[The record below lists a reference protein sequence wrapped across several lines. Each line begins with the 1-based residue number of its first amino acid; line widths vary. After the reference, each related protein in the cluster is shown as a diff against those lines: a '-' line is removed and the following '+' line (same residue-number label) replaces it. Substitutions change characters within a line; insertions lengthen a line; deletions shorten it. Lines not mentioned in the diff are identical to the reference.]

1 MTRIGVNLLWLVP
14 GEVGG
19 SEGWATGLLRQL
31 AEHPPGPEVVVFA
44 PPAVLA
50 AHPWLDAFGVVRAPG
65 GRSRPKRVLAE
76 ATWLAAA
83 AKRARVDVLHH
94 PGGTVPLLR
103 TTPSVLTIH
112 DLQPLAMP
120 EHFSARKL
128 AYLRRRLG
136 PSARAARLTT
146 GVSEFTRADVV
157 ARLGV
162 AEDRTAVTPP
172 AVDPAPPASDVDVR
186 TALRLDRPWI
196 LFPAITYPHK
206 DHAVLVRAIADL
218 PDLLLVLTGGAGPEE
233 QAIHRLAEHLG
244 VADRVRRPGRVAEG
258 VLDALY
264 RGALACTFPSRYEA
278 VGLPV
283 LEAMARG
290 CPVIAADASGLPAVV
305 GDAGVLVAAGDPRR
319 WAEAVSALA
328 ADDARRARLRAAGH
342 RRVEAWAPAAS
353 AARLVEAWQR
363 GAA

>member
-1 MTRIGVNLLWLVP
+1 VRVGVNLLWLVP

-19 SEGWATGLLRQL
+19 SETWATGLLRQL

-44 PPAVLA
+44 SPALLA
-50 AHPWLDAFGVVRAPG
+50 AHPWLDAFTVVRAPG
-65 GRSRPKRVLAE
+65 GTSRPKRVLAE
-76 ATWLAAA
+76 ATWLAWAA
-83 AKRARVDVLHH
+83 RRARVDVLHH

-103 TTPSVLTIH
+103 WTPSVLTIH

-120 EHFSARKL
+120 AHFSKRKL

-136 PSARAARLTT
+136 PSAAAARVTT
-146 GVSEFTRADVV
+146 GVSEFTRADLV

-162 AEDRTAVTPP
+162 PDDRTAVTPP
-172 AVDPAPPASDVDVR
+172 AVDPTPPAADVDVR
-186 TALRLDRPWI
+186 AALRLDRPWL

-206 DHAVLVRAIADL
+206 DHAVLVRALADL

-233 QAIHRLAEHLG
+233 AALRRLAEQVG
-244 VADRVRRPGRVAEG
+244 VADRVRRPGRVGAD

-264 RGALACTFPSRYEA
+264 RGALACAFPSRYEA

-290 CPVIAADASGLPAVV
+290 CPVVAADATGLPAVV
-305 GDAGVLVAAGDPRR
+305 GDAGVLVAPGDPSA
-319 WAEAVSALA
+319 WAQAIGALA
-328 ADDARRARLRAAGH
+328 TDDARRASLVASGH
-342 RRVEAWAPAAS
+342 VRVRAWAPAAS
-353 AARLVEAWQR
+353 AARLVDAWQR